1 MSCPG
6 QLKRTKDKTR
16 RTNKKQHI
24 AKWANHRVRTGANL
38 VNPMATGF
46 KSELTNLSNTFSQQ
60 FAAFILATS
69 SLVVILLQ
77 ICIIAYISQ
86 QQWKVRDILNWK
98 SFHQPSKD
106 VFIFLLIV
114 NGDKEKEFENY
125 LTPFLCPGAIY
136 NHCTST
142 AETDIKGT
150 NIAASSFLAEYPLVP
165 AKERVEVDERIVLA
179 MRI

>member
-1 MSCPG
+1 M
-6 QLKRTKDKTR
+6 
-16 RTNKKQHI
+16 
-24 AKWANHRVRTGANL
+24 
-38 VNPMATGF
+38 
-46 KSELTNLSNTFSQQ
+46 
-60 FAAFILATS
+60 
-69 SLVVILLQ
+69 
-77 ICIIAYISQ
+77 
-86 QQWKVRDILNWK
+86 NWK

-136 NHCTST
+136 NHSTST
-142 AETDIKGT
+142 AETDIEDT
-150 NIAASSFLAEYPLVP
+150 NIAASSFLAEYPIVP